1 MSFIGLNEAVL
12 IGAAA
17 VALVLGPKK
26 LPELAR
32 AIGQSKQEY
41 QESMK
46 EAEQAVDDVAPDA
59 EDAADELDQVKNE

>member
-1 MSFIGLNEAVL
+1 MALLGLNEAVL

-17 VALVLGPKK
+17 IALILGPKK

-41 QESMK
+41 QESME
-46 EAEQAVDDVAPDA
+46 EAQSAVNEVAPDA
-59 EDAADELDQVKNE
+59 DAEAEQVN

>member
-1 MSFIGLNEAVL
+1 MPLLGLNEAVL

-17 VALVLGPKK
+17 IALILGPKK

-41 QESMK
+41 QESMQ
-46 EAEQAVDDVAPDA
+46 EAQAAVDDVAPEADA
-59 EDAADELDQVKNE
+59 ELESAN

>member
-1 MSFIGLNEAVL
+1 MALLGLNEAVL

-17 VALVLGPKK
+17 IALILGPKK

-41 QESMK
+41 EESMREAK
-46 EAEQAVDDVAPDA
+46 ETADDVTPDA
-59 EDAADELDQVKNE
+59 EAEVEQDS

>member
-1 MSFIGLNEAVL
+1 MALLGLNEAVL

-17 VALVLGPKK
+17 IALILGPKK

-41 QESMK
+41 SKSMK
-46 EAEQAVDDVAPDA
+46 EAQNAVDDAAPDA
-59 EDAADELDQVKNE
+59 DAAVEAAEE